1 MKTEDMIIV
10 SVDDHVVEPPDLFE
24 RHLPAKYRDV
34 APKVIHKDDGTDVWQ
49 FLEFEVP
56 NIGLNAVAGRPPE
69 EYGIDPTSF
78 DEIREGCFDIEKR
91 ILDMNANGVLGSLNF
106 PSLPGFAGRLFAALD
121 DKEAALALAQ
131 AYNDWHIDEWCGTQ
145 PGRFIPLAVPT
156 IWDPETLAGEI
167 HRVAKKGCHAVTFP
181 ENPEPLGLP
190 SLHSDHW
197 DPFWE
202 ACSDEGTIVCM
213 HIGSSSK
220 LVTTAADAPIDVM
233 IVLQPMN
240 IVQAAADLIH
250 SPVFKKF
257 PDVTVAL
264 SEGGIGWIPYFLERL
279 DHSYSV
285 HKAWTGADFGSKMP
299 SEVFMEHVVLCFISD
314 AVGAAHGPR
323 HRRRPHHGRDRLPA
337 LGHDVA
343 ACARAAH
350 ERLRGHRSD
359 RRRDRPHDAPQRD
372 AASSRTTRSVTV
384 RGNGARSARCGP
396 RPSASTSS
404 PTRRR
409 SGRRPSARGR
419 SRSPTCPPPRRPT
432 LADDEAPRPLPPRD
446 PRPLFVHWAIDS
458 AVVFLLTVIVAV
470 FLGASLITVAIA
482 SVVAGVFLAPWT
494 RSLEA
499 RGLARRAERAA
510 DTTTSEPQ

>member
-1 MKTEDMIIV
+1 MRTEDMIIV

-24 RHLPAKYRDV
+24 RHLPARYRDV
-34 APKVIHKDDGTDVWQ
+34 APRIVHKDDGTDVWQ

-78 DEIREGCFDIEKR
+78 EEIREGCFDIEKR

-131 AYNDWHIDEWCGTQ
+131 AYNDWHIDEWCGTF

-156 IWDPETLAGEI
+156 IWDPNTLADEI

-197 DPFWE
+197 DPFWA
-202 ACSDEGTIVCM
+202 ACADEGTIVCM

-279 DHSYSV
+279 DHSYRV

-314 AVGAAHGPR
+314 AVGARLAREIGVDRITVEIDYPHSDTTWPRAPEQLMSEFAGTGLTDDEIDAMTHLNAMREFSYDPFRYRAREQCTVGALRAEAVGVDVEPHSTAQRAKTEREGPVKMT
-323 HRRRPHHGRDRLPA
+323 DF
-337 LGHDVA
+337 
-343 ACARAAH
+343 
-350 ERLRGHRSD
+350 
-359 RRRDRPHDAPQRD
+359 
-372 AASSRTTRSVTV
+372 
-384 RGNGARSARCGP
+384 
-396 RPSASTSS
+396 S
-404 PTRRR
+404 PT
-409 SGRRPSARGR
+409 A
-419 SRSPTCPPPRRPT
+419 
-432 LADDEAPRPLPPRD
+432 
-446 PRPLFVHWAIDS
+446 
-458 AVVFLLTVIVAV
+458 
-470 FLGASLITVAIA
+470 
-482 SVVAGVFLAPWT
+482 
-494 RSLEA
+494 
-499 RGLARRAERAA
+499 
-510 DTTTSEPQ
+510 

>member
-1 MKTEDMIIV
+1 
-10 SVDDHVVEPPDLFE
+10 
-24 RHLPAKYRDV
+24 
-34 APKVIHKDDGTDVWQ
+34 
-49 FLEFEVP
+49 
-56 NIGLNAVAGRPPE
+56 VAGRPAE
-69 EYGIDPTSF
+69 EYGIEPTSF
-78 DEIREGCFDIEKR
+78 DEIRDGCFDIEKR

-131 AYNDWHIDEWCGTQ
+131 AYNDWHIDEWCGAQ

-167 HRVAKKGCHAVTFP
+167 HRVSKKGCHAVTFP

-197 DPFWE
+197 DPFWA
-202 ACSDEGTIVCM
+202 ACADEGTIVCM

-314 AVGAAHGPR
+314 AVGARMARDIGVDRITVEIDYPHSDTTWPR
-323 HRRRPHHGRDRLPA
+323 APERLMSDFAGTDLTDDEIDRMTHLNAMREFSYDPFRYRPREQSTVGALRTEAIGVDIEPRSSARRPKI
-337 LGHDVA
+337 
-343 ACARAAH
+343 
-350 ERLRGHRSD
+350 ERE
-359 RRRDRPHDAPQRD
+359 
-372 AASSRTTRSVTV
+372 
-384 RGNGARSARCGP
+384 GP
-396 RPSASTSS
+396 VKMTDFS
-404 PTRRR
+404 PT
-409 SGRRPSARGR
+409 A
-419 SRSPTCPPPRRPT
+419 
-432 LADDEAPRPLPPRD
+432 
-446 PRPLFVHWAIDS
+446 
-458 AVVFLLTVIVAV
+458 
-470 FLGASLITVAIA
+470 
-482 SVVAGVFLAPWT
+482 
-494 RSLEA
+494 
-499 RGLARRAERAA
+499 
-510 DTTTSEPQ
+510 

>member
-1 MKTEDMIIV
+1 MQTEDMIIV

-24 RHLPAKYRDV
+24 RHLPAKYHDI
-34 APKVIHKDDGTDVWQ
+34 APKIIHKDDGTDVWH

-106 PSLPGFAGRLFAALD
+106 PSLPGFAGRLFAALE
-121 DKEAALALAQ
+121 DKDAARALLQ
-131 AYNDWHIDEWCGTQ
+131 AYNDWHIDEWCGTF
-145 PGRFIPLAVPT
+145 PGRFIPLAVPA
-156 IWDPETLAGEI
+156 IWDPETLAAEI
-167 HRVAKKGCHAVTFP
+167 HRVAKKDCHAVTFP

-190 SLHSDHW
+190 SLHSEHW
-197 DPFWE
+197 DPFWK
-202 ACSDEGTIVCM
+202 ACADEGTTVCM

-264 SEGGIGWIPYFLERL
+264 SEGGIGWVPYFLERL
-279 DHSYSV
+279 DHSYRV

-314 AVGAAHGPR
+314 AVGARLARDIGVDRITVEIDYPHSDTTWPRAPERLHSEFTAADLAHDEIDQMTHLNAMRFFSYEPFR
-323 HRRRPHHGRDRLPA
+323 HRPREKCTVGA
-337 LGHDVA
+337 LRAEAVGVDV
-343 ACARAAH
+343 
-350 ERLRGHRSD
+350 E
-359 RRRDRPHDAPQRD
+359 
-372 AASSRTTRSVTV
+372 
-384 RGNGARSARCGP
+384 P
-396 RPSASTSS
+396 RPTAKRPKTEREGPVKITDLS
-404 PTRRR
+404 PT
-409 SGRRPSARGR
+409 A
-419 SRSPTCPPPRRPT
+419 
-432 LADDEAPRPLPPRD
+432 
-446 PRPLFVHWAIDS
+446 
-458 AVVFLLTVIVAV
+458 
-470 FLGASLITVAIA
+470 
-482 SVVAGVFLAPWT
+482 
-494 RSLEA
+494 
-499 RGLARRAERAA
+499 
-510 DTTTSEPQ
+510 